1 MIDPQPGQSDAVFT
15 LAAWLHTFTPTAF
28 EIPWLG
34 LPIRWYG
41 MSYIAAF
48 MIGALILTTLA
59 KRRLVLI
66 PPDRVW
72 DAMFAVILG
81 TVLGGRLG
89 YVLVYDPALLTQFTP
104 SPPWWGLLAINR
116 GGMASHGGLIGLV
129 TAAWWVSRGWKVE
142 GGDGQTVV
150 IGKSSTLHVM
160 DALAVMAP
168 PGLLLGR
175 CANFINGEL
184 LGAIV
189 AAPGKPGPWWSVQF
203 PQELR
208 GWMGPGQRDEL
219 SHTPAL
225 TPEVEARLWTL
236 VDSVRLPGETWAAGI
251 ERVTARAGKHGAEL
265 SQILSSRHPSQLY
278 QAVAEGLLVGA
289 VCWLAWA
296 KPRKPGVVAAWF
308 FISYGVL
315 RVVTEL
321 WRLPDA
327 QFGAAGR
334 IMGLSRGQWLSAAMV
349 AVGVG
354 ILLYAVRSGREKLG
368 GWWGARGKWRSGE
381 VAE

>member
-1 MIDPQPGQSDAVFT
+1 MTTLTPLSPPFT
-15 LAAWLHTFTPTAF
+15 MAAWVHTIAPTAF
-28 EIPWLG
+28 EIPGLG

-41 MSYIAAF
+41 LSYIAAF
-48 MIGALILTTLA
+48 IIGALILTTLA

-81 TVLGGRLG
+81 TVVGGRLG
-89 YVLVYDPALLTQFTP
+89 YVLIYDRELLTSFTGSFP
-104 SPPWWGLLAINR
+104 FWGLFAINR

-129 TAAWWVSRGWKVE
+129 TAAWWVSRGWRDEHSTTHPPAIV
-142 GGDGQTVV
+142 GR
-150 IGKSSTLHVM
+150 SSTLHVM
-160 DALAVMAP
+160 DCLAVMAP

-175 CANFINGEL
+175 LANFVNGEL

-189 AAPGKPGPWWSVQF
+189 APPGQPGPWWAVKF

-208 GWMGPGQRDEL
+208 GWSAPGVRDPL

-225 TPEVEARLWTL
+225 TPELEAKLWTT
-236 VDSVRLPGETWAAGI
+236 VSSVRLGDESWSNALDRLI
-251 ERVTARAGKHGAEL
+251 ARPTRHVAEL
-265 SQILSSRHPSQLY
+265 TQVLSSRHPSQLY
-278 QAVAEGLLVGA
+278 QAVAEGLVVGA
-289 VCWLAWA
+289 VCWMAWA

-315 RVVTEL
+315 RVLTEV

-334 IMGLSRGQWLSAAMV
+334 ILGLSRGQWLSVGMV
-349 AVGVG
+349 AVG
-354 ILLYAVRSGREKLG
+354 IALLAYAVRQSREKLG
-368 GWWGARGKWRSGE
+368 GWAQHRTTT
-381 VAE
+381 